1 MAESTG
7 MTRLESFPFT
17 SHDDGYD
24 ADGYPVYDRAVG
36 SGMLRDTF
44 EKFFTNGIFPNPG
57 TAMQIGK
64 ASSGLAVTI
73 QPGIGIIKGA
83 MGGIRGDQPITVT
96 LDTQAPQGNVAY
108 GIMLRFDN
116 TDGFAD
122 SRSLLINVVR
132 GDASSSPTPPA
143 PDTTTPEVY
152 ELRLGY
158 VVVPSGATD
167 LSNATV
173 TNEKGLSVCPYAA
186 PFEEIDVSG
195 IVSDF
200 KVSADEALANLL
212 EYYNANKAA
221 IDAALSDSEATY
233 LQQQISALQ
242 EQLENFDLAGSVD
255 DQTIEYATAPGEVE
269 SKLRVKDGGIGSD
282 QIGEGAVV
290 RDGISD
296 GAVYR
301 EKLSDLLKIE
311 LGIYDWSEMTTA
323 QQFLDLYQNGNQE
336 VKTQAV
342 AHLFQ
347 LSWQDIASS
356 VYSVSNSDLSE
367 LVGKSKQ
374 ATAQGIGTFNFTL
387 IGVGV
392 DDISGGG
399 KAKLTFQCQN
409 VVTQMK
415 MFNTGTSTTRYESS
429 LVNTYL
435 AGTFKNSLQDGIQ
448 SVIKNVSKTYFEV
461 SIPNSGG
468 DVTHQNRT
476 YTADVWICRAK
487 ELGDECTSYDDGSL
501 VYDYYSSGGSR
512 VKNYSGSPSKY
523 WTSDC
528 VTRRNNYQGLPE
540 YLFNLISTSGTSSN
554 VSYANSDDTGVVPCF
569 CI

>member
-1 MAESTG
+1 MATSTG

-44 EKFFTNGIFPNPG
+44 AKFFTSGIFPNPG
-57 TAMQIGK
+57 TALQIGK

-158 VVVPSGATD
+158 VTVPSGATD

-173 TNEKGLSVCPYAA
+173 TNEKGLEVCPYAA

-200 KVSADEALANLL
+200 KASADEALAKLL
-212 EYYNANKAA
+212 EYYDKNKAA
-221 IDAALSDSEATY
+221 IDAALDDSEATY
-233 LQQQISALQ
+233 LQQQISAIQ

-255 DQTIEYATAPGEVE
+255 NETVEYAALPGEIE
-269 SKLRVKDGGIGSD
+269 PKLRVKDGGIGDD
-282 QIGEGAVV
+282 QIASQRALVPMTGAEGQVLSVTESGGLGWSKSGGKLLWEGAVNSGTISV
-290 RDGISD
+290 TESSCYDVFGIVGTARINQAKYYFVTLCSRFDNGVVYGGAATYPDNPAQSPGYLTERGDFASFDARIDGESWIGNNAPSSFIRSQ
-296 GAVYR
+296 ASNFNSY
-301 EKLSDLLKIE
+301 
-311 LGIYDWSEMTTA
+311 A
-323 QQFLDLYQNGNQE
+323 QLNQI
-336 VKTQAV
+336 
-342 AHLFQ
+342 
-347 LSWQDIASS
+347 W
-356 VYSVSNSDLSE
+356 
-367 LVGKSKQ
+367 
-374 ATAQGIGTFNFTL
+374 GIG
-387 IGVGV
+387 
-392 DDISGGG
+392 
-399 KAKLTFQCQN
+399 
-409 VVTQMK
+409 
-415 MFNTGTSTTRYESS
+415 
-429 LVNTYL
+429 
-435 AGTFKNSLQDGIQ
+435 
-448 SVIKNVSKTYFEV
+448 
-461 SIPNSGG
+461 
-468 DVTHQNRT
+468 
-476 YTADVWICRAK
+476 
-487 ELGDECTSYDDGSL
+487 
-501 VYDYYSSGGSR
+501 
-512 VKNYSGSPSKY
+512 
-523 WTSDC
+523 
-528 VTRRNNYQGLPE
+528 
-540 YLFNLISTSGTSSN
+540 
-554 VSYANSDDTGVVPCF
+554 
-569 CI
+569 

>member
-1 MAESTG
+1 MATSTG

-24 ADGYPVYDRAVG
+24 ADGYPVFDRAVG

-57 TAMQIGK
+57 TALQIGK

-96 LDTQAPQGNVAY
+96 LDTQAPQGNTAY

-173 TNEKGLSVCPYAA
+173 TNEKGLNVCPYAA

-195 IVSDF
+195 IVADF
-200 KVSADEALANLL
+200 KTSADESLSKLL
-212 EYYNANKAA
+212 EYYEANKGA
-221 IDAALSDSEATY
+221 IDAALDDSEATY

-242 EQLENFDLAGSVD
+242 EQMENFDLGGSVD
-255 DQTIEYATAPGEVE
+255 DETIEYSTASGEVE
-269 SKLRVKDGGIGSD
+269 PKLRVKDSAITTDKLALYSVTVDNLAEDVIGLITNPKPGQDVS
-282 QIGEGAVV
+282 A
-290 RDGISD
+290 
-296 GAVYR
+296 Y
-301 EKLSDLLKIE
+301 
-311 LGIYDWSEMTTA
+311 
-323 QQFLDLYQNGNQE
+323 
-336 VKTQAV
+336 
-342 AHLFQ
+342 
-347 LSWQDIASS
+347 SWQELKWLAANKASEINYMIGQTKNVNVTGYGS
-356 VYSVSNSDLSE
+356 VP
-367 LVGKSKQ
+367 
-374 ATAQGIGTFNFTL
+374 FTL
-387 IGVGV
+387 IGINHDDLSSGSGKAGMTFISTKALGSVAYQSSTSQVNPAAYPTSTLKQTIESTTYNAFEEEVREAMVSVSKVCDSSTISCTVWPISLYELTGLGHIDGYPDGTFPAQEGALYEYFSENPTAQVRNPTGV
-392 DDISGGG
+392 DYWTRTARLAS
-399 KAKLTFQCQN
+399 KQTNQQN
-409 VVTQMK
+409 AAFV
-415 MFNTGTSTTRYESS
+415 
-429 LVNTYL
+429 L
-435 AGTFKNSLQDGIQ
+435 
-448 SVIKNVSKTYFEV
+448 
-461 SIPNSGG
+461 
-468 DVTHQNRT
+468 
-476 YTADVWICRAK
+476 
-487 ELGDECTSYDDGSL
+487 
-501 VYDYYSSGGSR
+501 SSGTTFEKRAIILNG
-512 VKNYSGSPSKY
+512 
-523 WTSDC
+523 
-528 VTRRNNYQGLPE
+528 
-540 YLFNLISTSGTSSN
+540 I
-554 VSYANSDDTGVVPCF
+554 VPCF